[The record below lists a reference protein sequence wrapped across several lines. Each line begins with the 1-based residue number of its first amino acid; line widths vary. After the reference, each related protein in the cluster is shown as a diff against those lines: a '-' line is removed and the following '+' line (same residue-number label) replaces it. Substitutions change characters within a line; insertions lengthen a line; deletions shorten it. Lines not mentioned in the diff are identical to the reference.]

1 MKWLGLH
8 DPASRDEIINAQI
21 EDNARDHSNAVDK
34 FQAAVSRRNESNE
47 RLRDAIRIARQRTSS
62 FADFERMIIR
72 KEADRD

>member
-8 DPASRDEIINAQI
+8 EPASRDEIINAQI
-21 EDNARDHSNAVDK
+21 EDNARDHSHIVDK
-34 FQAAVSRRNESNE
+34 LQAAFERRTENNE

-72 KEADRD
+72 KEANRD